1 MPNDHMDEPLM
12 ENELERERRIFRE
25 KEERSPSAN
34 PGMAEILAANA
45 AKEAAGTMTPEE
57 NDLATSADTPLEDDG
72 IDLDV
77 INQEYPEPDDRDR
90 KDAGLEEPSNFGALE
105 VHGDGLVLPVLSEEV
120 EELQEVNPDISLA
133 DNLAGIQSD
142 VESGLLTVEEATE
155 AIKIAMGFFAP
166 KEEESIASV
175 IDECRHNMRA
185 QRRSGYVMA
194 PSPHLSGEKGLH
206 LIRQQRV
213 VCTKCGVVEE
223 QWENKYVQTSSESSM
238 ANAQFSWT
246 EDEIERWERDG
257 ELWQTLSN

>member
-57 NDLATSADTPLEDDG
+57 NDLETSADIPLEDDG
-72 IDLDV
+72 IDQEV
-77 INQEYPEPDDRDR
+77 IDEEHPEPDDRDR
-90 KDAGLEEPSNFGALE
+90 KDAGLEEPSNEEPGYTDDEITKEKGMTELLALMTE
-105 VHGDGLVLPVLSEEV
+105 
-120 EELQEVNPDISLA
+120 
-133 DNLAGIQSD
+133 
-142 VESGLLTVEEATE
+142 TE
-155 AIKIAMGFFAP
+155 ARPAP
-166 KEEESIASV
+166 IV
-175 IDECRHNMRA
+175 DECRHNMRA

>member
-57 NDLATSADTPLEDDG
+57 NDLETSADIPLEDDG
-72 IDLDV
+72 IDQEV
-77 INQEYPEPDDRDR
+77 IDEEHPEPDDRDR
-90 KDAGLEEPSNFGALE
+90 KDAGLEEPSNEEPGYTDDEIAELEENDPAGDDGFAAAMRLRAKVERGEITKEKGMTELLALMTE
-105 VHGDGLVLPVLSEEV
+105 
-120 EELQEVNPDISLA
+120 
-133 DNLAGIQSD
+133 
-142 VESGLLTVEEATE
+142 TE
-155 AIKIAMGFFAP
+155 ARPAP
-166 KEEESIASV
+166 IV
-175 IDECRHNMRA
+175 DECRHNMRA